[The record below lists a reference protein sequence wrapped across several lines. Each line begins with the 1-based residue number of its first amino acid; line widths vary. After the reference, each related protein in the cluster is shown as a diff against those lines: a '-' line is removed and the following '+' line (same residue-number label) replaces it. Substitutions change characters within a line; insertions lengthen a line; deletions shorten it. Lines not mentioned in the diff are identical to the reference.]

1 VLAFIPC
8 DVVLMQDV
16 QDSLNTAQDIK
27 KKGEEKDK

>member
-1 VLAFIPC
+1 MLVFIPC
-8 DVVLMQDV
+8 DVVLIQDA